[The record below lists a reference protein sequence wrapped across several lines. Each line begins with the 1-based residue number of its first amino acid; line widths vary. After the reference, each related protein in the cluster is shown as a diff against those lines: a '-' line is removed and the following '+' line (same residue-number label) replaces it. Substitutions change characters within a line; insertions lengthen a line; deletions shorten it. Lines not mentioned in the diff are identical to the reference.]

1 MNHHPAFDAV
11 DIMEGDI
18 RDLGRW
24 AMLLNRLGTTETP
37 IDPEEIYV
45 ISRVLLAMAR
55 RLDTQRTEAFRK
67 VGGRA

>member
-1 MNHHPAFDAV
+1 MSSHPAFNAV
-11 DIMEGDI
+11 DSMEGDI

-37 IDPEEIYV
+37 IEPEEIYV
-45 ISRVLLAMAR
+45 ISIVLLDMAR
-55 RLDTQRTEAFRK
+55 RLDTRRTEAFSK